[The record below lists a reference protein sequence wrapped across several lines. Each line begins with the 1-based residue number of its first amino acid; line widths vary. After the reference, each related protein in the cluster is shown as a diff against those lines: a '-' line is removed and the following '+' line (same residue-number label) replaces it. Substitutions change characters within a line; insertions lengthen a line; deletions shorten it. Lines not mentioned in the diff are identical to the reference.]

1 MEHEDRSGGRVP
13 LLLSRG
19 CAFPATAVQHVR
31 LSGPI
36 HCVGILYR
44 PHSSIVGSAR
54 SRVCLVFT
62 TGLANMAGRKPW
74 KLISLDHR
82 ICISSSRCHSP
93 IQGFLPAM
101 AGVWRIDLGG
111 ALEFGDFRS
120 TDGLQPSKKVPA
132 CSPFSGG
139 TNSCTHARVSDLDSA
154 IEMLENAELGRSTAR
169 PGGEGHSISSNACIP
184 GMFPA
189 EDWPENKCT
198 LEQSPTSGAPVSSS
212 TRECGRSRVRTR
224 HATVV
229 LNPALRVEATVEE
242 STLTLEWPG

>member
-1 MEHEDRSGGRVP
+1 MVSVTIGSVEHEDRSGGRVP

-19 CAFPATAVQHVR
+19 RAFPATAVQHVR

-36 HCVGILYR
+36 HRVGILYR

-54 SRVCLVFT
+54 SRVWLVFT

-82 ICISSSRCHSP
+82 TCTSRCHSP

-101 AGVWRIDLGG
+101 AGVWGIDLGG
-111 ALEFGDFRS
+111 ALEFGNFRS
-120 TDGLQPSKKVPA
+120 TDGLQPSKKVPG
-132 CSPFSGG
+132 CLPFSGG

-169 PGGEGHSISSNACIP
+169 PGGKGHSISSNPVFRECSRPRIGQKTSVHSNSRPRLALPSPPRHGSAADLGC
-184 GMFPA
+184 A
-189 EDWPENKCT
+189 RDTLRSCCT
-198 LEQSPTSGAPVSSS
+198 LRCAWKPLS
-212 TRECGRSRVRTR
+212 RSQ
-224 HATVV
+224 H
-229 LNPALRVEATVEE
+229 
-242 STLTLEWPG
+242 